1 MSTPSPATP
10 PLRVVC
16 AVIQHVDGRTL
27 IARRLPHQPLGGLWE
42 FPGGKLEPGE
52 SERDALVRELDEEV
66 GLVPVNA
73 EHWMDVHHHYPERE
87 IILHVWRVTAWAGEP
102 VGRLGQPLEWVSP
115 SALKALE
122 FPAANLAIVNALA
135 LPSRC
140 LITGDAVSNTD
151 FMSRL
156 GRVLDEGMRMVVLRG
171 DCVDALVAEAQNRI
185 HAAGALAILNG
196 DLSEAIRLGM
206 DGVHLNR
213 HRLMGLESRP
223 AGLTWVGAS
232 CHDAAELAHAV
243 RLGLDYAFLSPVLP
257 TASHP
262 EAEPLGWSRF
272 SELIADH
279 VMPVYALGGVG
290 EAELSQALARGA
302 QGVAGIRAW
311 W

>member
-1 MSTPSPATP
+1 MNRP

-16 AVIQHVDGRTL
+16 AVIQREDGRIL

-52 SERDALVRELDEEV
+52 SERDALAREMEEEI
-66 GLVPVNA
+66 GLLPLRA
-73 EHWMDVHHHYPERE
+73 GHWMDVRHHYPERE
-87 IILHVWRVTAWAGEP
+87 IILHVWRVSGWTGKPE
-102 VGRLGQPLEWVSP
+102 GRLGQPLEWRLP
-115 SALKALE
+115 SELKSRE

-135 LPSRC
+135 LPQRC
-140 LITGDAVSNTD
+140 LITGDAASDAD
-151 FMSRL
+151 FLARL
-156 GRVLDEGMRMVVLRG
+156 DMALARGVGMVILRG
-171 DCVDALVAEAQNRI
+171 ERALALAEEARARV
-185 HAAGALAILNG
+185 HGAGAQAILNSAPS
-196 DLSEAIRLGM
+196 DALQLGM

-213 HRLMGLESRP
+213 RRLMHLTARP
-223 AGLTWVGAS
+223 TNLAWVGAS
-232 CHDAAELAHAV
+232 CHDPAELACAT
-243 RLGLDYAFLSPVLP
+243 RLGLDYAFLSPVQP

-272 SELIADH
+272 AELVRDH

-290 EAELSQALARGA
+290 EDQLQAALAHGA